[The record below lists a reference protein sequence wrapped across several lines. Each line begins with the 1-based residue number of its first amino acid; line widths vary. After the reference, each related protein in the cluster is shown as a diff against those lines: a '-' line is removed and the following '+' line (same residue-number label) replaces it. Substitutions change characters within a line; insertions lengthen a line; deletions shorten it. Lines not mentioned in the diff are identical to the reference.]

1 MFDIIRRVSHSVSL
15 FFNMSSIQPSQSP
28 PIDQQHRIWFSDTPI
43 ALPIAHYLDT
53 LLYHYTTTGALV
65 GPNDW
70 YVSTVEIYKERKNL
84 RHEVITGATIEQSPR
99 RNHLPS
105 TSSATTSGVPSEASS
120 PTPAPIFLLLERSRD
135 ENEPLEKHD
144 RRTKKGKAGKREAGG
159 EIVEGEDGVEGATVK
174 DSETE
179 EQLCGLTTTS
189 SLKGMRLLEYTVKC
203 SIGGKAAADF
213 VRNST
218 SAGPPK
224 GFYLLARMVL
234 PPPPILPADN
244 DVDGVIQ
251 ELSTPVD
258 SAEPDSIPM
267 NLPPLSSQ
275 TSRYLS
281 VSALICLANTIS
293 SNECEYKLLSKSCYC
308 QYHDCAMIFQCIRH
322 YTRSDIQIPFKG
334 SFIIVY
340 PNDSPTEMKRKFQKA
355 GLEPGN
361 FASLGIV
368 NQTQN
373 GNVHTMLAK
382 WENALGAWESKVCDY
397 FSLYSH
403 FV

>member
-1 MFDIIRRVSHSVSL
+1 
-15 FFNMSSIQPSQSP
+15 MSSIQPSRSP
-28 PIDQQHRIWFSDTPI
+28 PIDQQHRIWFADTPI

-70 YVSTVEIYKERKNL
+70 
-84 RHEVITGATIEQSPR
+84 ATIEQSPR

-105 TSSATTSGVPSEASS
+105 TSSATTSGVPSETSS

-179 EQLCGLTTTS
+179 EQLCCLTTTS
-189 SLKGMRLLEYTVKC
+189 SLEYTVKC

-218 SAGPPK
+218 SAGPPN

-275 TSRYLS
+275 TSR
-281 VSALICLANTIS
+281 
-293 SNECEYKLLSKSCYC
+293 
-308 QYHDCAMIFQCIRH
+308 H
-322 YTRSDIQIPFKG
+322 YTRSDIQISFKG
-334 SFIIVY
+334 SFITVY

-355 GLEPGN
+355 GHEPGN

-382 WENALGAWESKVCDY
+382 WENALGAWESKCGNERLKILERERVIEIRN
-397 FSLYSH
+397 FEALQRAEKAETEIRKLK
-403 FV
+403 VRIELANLTGITNPEGLRQ

>member
-1 MFDIIRRVSHSVSL
+1 MLDIIRRVSHSVSS
-15 FFNMSSIQPSQSP
+15 FFNMSSIQPSRSP
-28 PIDQQHRIWFSDTPI
+28 PIDQQHRIWFAETPI

-53 LLYHYTTTGALV
+53 LLYHYTTTGAL
-65 GPNDW
+65 
-70 YVSTVEIYKERKNL
+70 RKNL
-84 RHEVITGATIEQSPR
+84 RHEVIRATIEQSPR
-99 RNHLPS
+99 RNHRPS

-203 SIGGKAAADF
+203 SIGGKSAADF

-218 SAGPPK
+218 LAGPPK
-224 GFYLLARMVL
+224 GFYLLARVVL

-281 VSALICLANTIS
+281 ALHS
-293 SNECEYKLLSKSCYC
+293 
-308 QYHDCAMIFQCIRH
+308 IRH
-322 YTRSDIQIPFKG
+322 SDFFKG
-334 SFIIVY
+334 SFITVY
-340 PNDSPTEMKRKFQKA
+340 PNDSPTEMKRKFKKA

-361 FASLGIV
+361 FASVGIV

-382 WENALGAWESKVCDY
+382 WENALGAWESKCGNER
-397 FSLYSH
+397 LKILERERLLK
-403 FV
+403 